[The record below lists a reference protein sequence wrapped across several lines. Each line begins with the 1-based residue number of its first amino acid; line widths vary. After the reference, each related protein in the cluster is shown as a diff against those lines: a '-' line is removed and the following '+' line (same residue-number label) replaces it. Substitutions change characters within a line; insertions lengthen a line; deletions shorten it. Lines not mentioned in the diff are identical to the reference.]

1 MIIIDRHE
9 IVLNRNTDF
18 NRHSNKGSIICED
31 IYRSVPLNSN
41 LILNIQSKVR
51 LEHEFT
57 ITYVRYAL

>member
-1 MIIIDRHE
+1 MIINDRYE
-9 IVLNRNTDF
+9 ITLNRNTDF
-18 NRHSNKGSIICED
+18 NRYRNKGCIICED
-31 IYRSVPLNSN
+31 IYRSVQLTSN